1 MNPVFKTFAATEG
14 LTEWALSAFSL
25 LMVVFHANGLEPTKP
40 AQIAAHKILSAS
52 CATFTVIY
60 RENARV
66 YHPDKNK
73 DSDTTAD
80 MMLINDAYD
89 KRKARGGCPSTKASK
104 AQGKAQGKAKG
115 KAQGKAKGKAQGKAK
130 GKAQGKAKGKAKG
143 KAQGKAQGKAKGK
156 SQGKKG
162 KAKARRTKADK
173 NEGVFIRQLVAGLGA
188 GCAVGYTA
196 KECREASGRRRSR
209 SSSPG
214 RQTR

>member
-14 LTEWALSAFSL
+14 LKEWALSAFSL
-25 LMVVFHANGLEPTKP
+25 LMVVLHANGLEPTKP
-40 AQIAAHKILSAS
+40 AQIVAHQILSAS
-52 CATFTVIY
+52 CATFTGIY

-89 KRKARGGCPSTKASK
+89 KRKARGGCPSAKASK
-104 AQGKAQGKAKG
+104 AQGKAQGK
-115 KAQGKAKGKAQGKAK
+115 
-130 GKAQGKAKGKAKG
+130 
-143 KAQGKAQGKAKGK
+143 
-156 SQGKKG
+156 GKKG

>member
-14 LTEWALSAFSL
+14 LKEWALSAFSL
-25 LMVVFHANGLEPTKP
+25 LMVVLHANGLEPTKP
-40 AQIAAHKILSAS
+40 AQIVAHQILSAS
-52 CATFTVIY
+52 CATFTGIY

-89 KRKARGGCPSTKASK
+89 KRKARGGCPSAKASK

-115 KAQGKAKGKAQGKAK
+115 KAQGKAQ
-130 GKAQGKAKGKAKG
+130 GKAKG
-143 KAQGKAQGKAKGK
+143 KAQGKAQGK
-156 SQGKKG
+156 GKKG

>member
-14 LTEWALSAFSL
+14 LKEWALSAFSL
-25 LMVVFHANGLEPTKP
+25 LMVVLHANGLEPTKP
-40 AQIAAHKILSAS
+40 AQIVAHQILSAS
-52 CATFTVIY
+52 CATFTGIY

-89 KRKARGGCPSTKASK
+89 KRKARGGCPSAKASK

-115 KAQGKAKGKAQGKAK
+115 KAQGKAQGK
-130 GKAQGKAKGKAKG
+130 
-143 KAQGKAQGKAKGK
+143 
-156 SQGKKG
+156 GKKG